1 MVDWLVMVMMIGYK
15 TSWYAWLIVAF
26 VTVDLTVLERM
37 INKKVE
43 FQVSLTFLEYL
54 GKLFFYACTCN
65 HNLRVCM

>member
-15 TSWYAWLIVAF
+15 TSCYAWLILAF
-26 VTVDLTVLERM
+26 VTVDLTVLERR

-54 GKLFFYACTCN
+54 GKLFFYTCTCS